1 MSNSED
7 SERKPIRT
15 HVQDFLCGVGS
26 WRPRWLQTF
35 ASPHSLFV
43 FFNFLGI
50 SQGAY
55 KSYTVGTLSTLER
68 RFGLSTGSIA
78 VILVAESISPV
89 FLDVFTGYV
98 AGWMSRPKMLSLGM
112 MVVSASSI
120 LVTLPYAMYGPAT
133 TLLAKG
139 VDGFEDA
146 GKMEFCG
153 SRPPDLPCSASDPT
167 GVTTSLPFAILF
179 VASFMNGIGQS
190 VLHVA
195 GSSYMDDSIKK
206 KNSPMY
212 FGASYSVRAIGPALG
227 FLGAGLCLSLYE
239 DPFYEPDIDP
249 ADPRWIGCW
258 WLGYLVCGCVMAL
271 ASLPVLLFP
280 KVMPSRL
287 ADPPQANKKGVKSTH
302 LKEIAKSVRRLLGR
316 RVYVL
321 QVLAS
326 IFMVSGFNGFSTFSA
341 KYMETQFRTSASKAS
356 TFAGLVSTSF
366 FIVSFFVS
374 GWVIHRTRP
383 TPRVIGSYNV
393 TVKVLLIAGF
403 LVAMFIKCD
412 FGLMPGVTVS
422 KDGLDLVNS
431 CNRGCDCTSRAYQPV
446 CEQIGG
452 TLYFSPCFAGCPR
465 PTQEDTSNLTKLEN
479 CRCLKLVEDGEF
491 FSGSVFS
498 GFCKSTC
505 VMFVQYVIIVSL
517 AQFVGASASVGN
529 TLIMLRSVSPSDKSM
544 ALGFANAMANLLAY
558 IPFPLLYGAAMD
570 GSCLVWESKCET
582 RGNCWLYDLDKL
594 RYSYFGTSITFL
606 SLAVVFATGVACVA
620 SDIRDFYDDG
630 YQEVYSSEDPKIR
643 YKKRDPVRIFEEH
656 DQGRFKV

>member
-1 MSNSED
+1 SNSED

-26 WRPRWLQTF
+26 WRPRWLQNF

-89 FLDVFTGYV
+89 FLDVFMGYV

-120 LVTLPYAMYGPAT
+120 L
-133 TLLAKG
+133 G

-146 GKMEFCG
+146 GKLEFCG
-153 SRPPDLPCSASDPT
+153 SRPPDLPCSANDPT
-167 GVTTSLPFAILF
+167 GVTTSLPFVILF

-195 GSSYMDDSIKK
+195 GNSYMDDSIKK

-212 FGASYSVRAIGPALG
+212 FGASYSVRTIGPALG

-258 WLGYLVCGCVMAL
+258 WLGYLVCGCLMAL

-287 ADPPQANKKGVKSTH
+287 ADPPQANKKGVDSTH

-356 TFAGLVSTSF
+356 TFA
-366 FIVSFFVS
+366 
-374 GWVIHRTRP
+374 
-383 TPRVIGSYNV
+383 
-393 TVKVLLIAGF
+393 
-403 LVAMFIKCD
+403 
-412 FGLMPGVTVS
+412 
-422 KDGLDLVNS
+422 
-431 CNRGCDCTSRAYQPV
+431 
-446 CEQIGG
+446 
-452 TLYFSPCFAGCPR
+452 
-465 PTQEDTSNLTKLEN
+465 
-479 CRCLKLVEDGEF
+479 
-491 FSGSVFS
+491 
-498 GFCKSTC
+498 
-505 VMFVQYVIIVSL
+505 
-517 AQFVGASASVGN
+517 
-529 TLIMLRSVSPSDKSM
+529 
-544 ALGFANAMANLLAY
+544 
-558 IPFPLLYGAAMD
+558 
-570 GSCLVWESKCET
+570 
-582 RGNCWLYDLDKL
+582 
-594 RYSYFGTSITFL
+594 
-606 SLAVVFATGVACVA
+606 
-620 SDIRDFYDDG
+620 
-630 YQEVYSSEDPKIR
+630 
-643 YKKRDPVRIFEEH
+643 
-656 DQGRFKV
+656 

>member
-26 WRPRWLQTF
+26 WRPRWLQNF

-89 FLDVFTGYV
+89 FLDVFMGYV

-133 TLLAKG
+133 TLLSKG

-146 GKMEFCG
+146 GKLEFCG
-153 SRPPDLPCSASDPT
+153 SRPPDLPCSANDPT
-167 GVTTSLPFAILF
+167 GVTTSLPFVILF

-195 GSSYMDDSIKK
+195 GNSYMDDSIKK

-212 FGASYSVRAIGPALG
+212 FGASYSVRTIGPALG

-258 WLGYLVCGCVMAL
+258 WLGYLVCGCLMAL

-287 ADPPQANKKGVKSTH
+287 ADPPQANKKGVDSTH
-302 LKEIAKSVRRLLGR
+302 LKG
-316 RVYVL
+316 
-321 QVLAS
+321 
-326 IFMVSGFNGFSTFSA
+326 
-341 KYMETQFRTSASKAS
+341 
-356 TFAGLVSTSF
+356 
-366 FIVSFFVS
+366 
-374 GWVIHRTRP
+374 
-383 TPRVIGSYNV
+383 
-393 TVKVLLIAGF
+393 
-403 LVAMFIKCD
+403 D
-412 FGLMPGVTVS
+412 
-422 KDGLDLVNS
+422 
-431 CNRGCDCTSRAYQPV
+431 
-446 CEQIGG
+446 
-452 TLYFSPCFAGCPR
+452 
-465 PTQEDTSNLTKLEN
+465 
-479 CRCLKLVEDGEF
+479 
-491 FSGSVFS
+491 
-498 GFCKSTC
+498 
-505 VMFVQYVIIVSL
+505 
-517 AQFVGASASVGN
+517 
-529 TLIMLRSVSPSDKSM
+529 
-544 ALGFANAMANLLAY
+544 
-558 IPFPLLYGAAMD
+558 
-570 GSCLVWESKCET
+570 
-582 RGNCWLYDLDKL
+582 
-594 RYSYFGTSITFL
+594 
-606 SLAVVFATGVACVA
+606 
-620 SDIRDFYDDG
+620 
-630 YQEVYSSEDPKIR
+630 
-643 YKKRDPVRIFEEH
+643 
-656 DQGRFKV
+656 

>member
-1 MSNSED
+1 MPIPED
-7 SERKPIRT
+7 SERKPIRP
-15 HVQDFLCGVGS
+15 HVEDFLCGVGS

-35 ASPHSLFV
+35 ASPHYLFV

-55 KSYTVGTLSTLER
+55 KTYTMGTLSTLER

-89 FLDVFTGYV
+89 FLDIPMGYV

-112 MVVSASSI
+112 MVVSASSM
-120 LVTLPYAMYGPAT
+120 LVTLPYAMYGPASPH
-133 TLLAKG
+133 LLAKG
-139 VDGFEDA
+139 FDGFQDA
-146 GKMEFCG
+146 GKLEFCG
-153 SRPPDLPCSASDPT
+153 SRQQDLPCSEDDPADTASFIPYI
-167 GVTTSLPFAILF
+167 ILF
-179 VASFMNGIGQS
+179 IASFMNGIGQS
-190 VLHVA
+190 VLNVA
-195 GSSYMDDSIKK
+195 GSSYMDDSVKK

-212 FGASYSVRAIGPALG
+212 F
-227 FLGAGLCLSLYE
+227 
-239 DPFYEPDIDP
+239 DEPDIDTT
-249 ADPRWIGCW
+249 DPRWIGRW

-280 KVMPSRL
+280 KVMPARL
-287 ADPPQANKKGVKSTH
+287 SDPPRTHNKEAESSH
-302 LKEIAKSVRRLLGR
+302 LKEMGKSVRRLLGR

-321 QVLAS
+321 QLLAS

-366 FIVSFFVS
+366 FIVSYFAS

-383 TPRVIGSYNV
+383 SPRVIGSYNAM
-393 TVKVLLIAGF
+393 VKLVLIAGF
-403 LVAMFIKCD
+403 VVAMLIKCD
-412 FGLMPGVTVS
+412 FGLMPSVTVS

-446 CEQIGG
+446 CEPIGG

-465 PTQEDTSNLTKLEN
+465 PIQEDTSNLTKARHFCEPSTLEN
-479 CRCLKLVEDGEF
+479 CRCLKLVEDGGF
-491 FSGSVFS
+491 FSGSVLS

-517 AQFVGASASVGN
+517 AQFVGATASVGH
-529 TLIMLRSVSPSDKSM
+529 TLIMLRSVRPSDKSM
-544 ALGFANAMANLLAY
+544 ALGFANAVANLLAY

-570 GSCLVWESKCET
+570 GSCLVWESKCQT
-582 RGNCWLYDLDKL
+582 RGNCWLYDLDRL
-594 RYSYFGTSITFL
+594 RYSYFGTSIMFL
-606 SLAVVFATGVACVA
+606 SVAAVFATGVAFVA

-630 YQEVYSSEDPKIR
+630 YQEVHSPEDL
-643 YKKRDPVRIFEEH
+643 DP
-656 DQGRFKV
+656 

>member
-1 MSNSED
+1 
-7 SERKPIRT
+7 
-15 HVQDFLCGVGS
+15 
-26 WRPRWLQTF
+26 
-35 ASPHSLFV
+35 
-43 FFNFLGI
+43 
-50 SQGAY
+50 
-55 KSYTVGTLSTLER
+55 
-68 RFGLSTGSIA
+68 
-78 VILVAESISPV
+78 
-89 FLDVFTGYV
+89 
-98 AGWMSRPKMLSLGM
+98 MSRPKMLSLGM

-167 GVTTSLPFAILF
+167 GVTTSLPFVILF
-179 VASFMNGIGQS
+179 IASFMNGIGQS

-287 ADPPQANKKGVKSTH
+287 ADPPQANKKGVQSTH

-558 IPFPLLYGAAMD
+558 IPFPLPYGAAMD

-606 SLAVVFATGVACVA
+606 SLAVVFATGVAFVA

>member
-287 ADPPQANKKGVKSTH
+287 ADPPQANKKGVESTH

-606 SLAVVFATGVACVA
+606 SLAVVFATGVAFVA

>member
-78 VILVAESISPV
+78 IILVAESISPV
-89 FLDVFTGYV
+89 FLDVFMGYI

-146 GKMEFCG
+146 GKLEFCG
-153 SRPPDLPCSASDPT
+153 SRPPDLPCSASDST

-190 VLHVA
+190 VLHVV
-195 GSSYMDDSIKK
+195 GNSYMDDSIKK

-212 FGASYSVRAIGPALG
+212 FGASYSVRSIGPALG

-287 ADPPQANKKGVKSTH
+287 ADPPQANKKGVESTH
-302 LKEIAKSVRRLLGR
+302 LKEITKCVRRLLGR

-366 FIVSFFVS
+366 FIVSYFVS

-393 TVKVLLIAGF
+393 TVKVVLIAGF

-529 TLIMLRSVSPSDKSM
+529 TIIMLRSVSPSDKSM
-544 ALGFANAMANLLAY
+544 ALGFANCMANLLAY

-570 GSCLVWESKCET
+570 GSCLVWESKCQT

-606 SLAVVFATGVACVA
+606 SLAVVFATGVAFVA

-643 YKKRDPVRIFEEH
+643 FKKHDPVRIFEEH